1 MWALQSSCNRYG
13 QIFKILEAMYVSPPV
28 SSSLREEAPATR
40 ISLKI
45 GIIVVMSVLKKAE
58 NEFCNRNIDFW
69 IPKAKSYH
77 GP

>member
-1 MWALQSSCNRYG
+1 
-13 QIFKILEAMYVSPPV
+13 MYVSPPV

-69 IPKAKSYH
+69 IPKAGLPRATMDPEAKIQFGS
-77 GP
+77 PSRIP